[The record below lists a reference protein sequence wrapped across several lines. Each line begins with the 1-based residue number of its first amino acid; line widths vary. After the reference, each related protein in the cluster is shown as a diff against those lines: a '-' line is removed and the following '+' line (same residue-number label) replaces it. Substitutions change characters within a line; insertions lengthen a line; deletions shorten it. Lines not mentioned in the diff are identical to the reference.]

1 MYSKKLHTFAE
12 DTVSIAKRMALVRT
26 SEENMD
32 LTTQG
37 NKEEQLFAQI
47 KQMLDNARRQIA
59 RTVNATTVEAYWQV
73 GKYIVEYEQQGKAR
87 AEYGKGVIPNLS
99 KRLMVEYGGGFTITN
114 LKVMRQFYLLYP
126 KGHAL
131 RDQLSWT
138 HWRALL
144 RVQDEV
150 ARSYYI
156 SECVAENWST
166 RQLERQINT
175 LYYERMLASRDKDKV
190 KAEIH
195 TSVPPALTPR
205 EIIRDPFILEFLGI
219 KQGEHFLEGDLE
231 QMLISKLQHFL
242 LELGRGYSFV
252 ARQKRITLDGQHF
265 YIDLVFY
272 NIPARC
278 YVLIDLKIDTLT
290 HQDLGQMQMYVNYYT
305 RHLMNPGDNP
315 PVGIVLC
322 AEKNDAVVEYTLP
335 QDEKQ
340 IFAAK
345 YMTYLPTKEELK
357 ELLYGSDEDGIQ

>member
-1 MYSKKLHTFAE
+1 ME
-12 DTVSIAKRMALVRT
+12 DNITWT
-26 SEENMD
+26 S
-32 LTTQG
+32 QG
-37 NKEEQLFAQI
+37 NNEEQLFAQI

-59 RTVNATTVEAYWQV
+59 RTVNTTTIDAYWQV
-73 GKYIVEYEQQGKAR
+73 GKYIVEYEQAGHVK
-87 AEYGKGVIPNLS
+87 AEYGKSIIERLS
-99 KRLMVEYGGGFTITN
+99 KRLTAEYGGGFSVTN
-114 LKVMRQFYLLYP
+114 IRYMRQFYLFYP
-126 KGHAL
+126 IRHAL
-131 RDQLSWT
+131 RDELSWT
-138 HWRALL
+138 HWRVLL
-144 RVQDEV
+144 RVGDEA
-150 ARSYYI
+150 ARNYYI
-156 SECVAENWST
+156 QECAAENWST

-175 LYYERMLASRDKDKV
+175 MFYERMLASRDKDKV
-190 KAEIH
+190 KAEIQ
-195 TSVPPALTPR
+195 TSAPKAITPR

-272 NIPARC
+272 NILARC

-305 RHLMNPGDNP
+305 RNLMNPGDNP

-335 QDEKQ
+335 KDEKQ

-345 YMTYLPTKEELK
+345 YMTYLPSKEELK
-357 ELLYGSDEDGIQ
+357 QLLYGDNED

>member
-1 MYSKKLHTFAE
+1 MGQKE
-12 DTVSIAKRMALVRT
+12 V
-26 SEENMD
+26 
-32 LTTQG
+32 LTIQSDG
-37 NKEEQLFAQI
+37 EEQLFAQI
-47 KQMLDNARRQIA
+47 KQMLDEARRKIA
-59 RTVNATTVEAYWQV
+59 RTVNSATVEAYWQV
-73 GKYIVEYEQQGKAR
+73 GKYIVEYEQQGETR
-87 AEYGKGVIPNLS
+87 AEYGKKVIPTLS
-99 KRLMVEYGGGFTITN
+99 KRLMAEYGGGFTIAN
-114 LKVMRQFYLLYP
+114 LKFMRQFYLSYP
-126 KGHAL
+126 KGYAV
-131 RDQLSWT
+131 RSQLSWT
-138 HWRALL
+138 HWRVLL
-144 RVQDEV
+144 RVQNET
-150 ARSYYI
+150 ARNYYLT
-156 SECVAENWST
+156 ECVAENWST

-175 LYYERMLASRDKDKV
+175 MFYERMLASRDKDAV
-190 KAEIH
+190 REEIQ
-195 TSVPPALTPR
+195 TSAPKPLQPR
-205 EIIRDPFILEFLGI
+205 EIIHDPFILEFLGI

-278 YVLIDLKIDTLT
+278 YVLIDLKIDELT

-305 RHLMNPGDNP
+305 RELMNPGDNP

-322 AEKNDAVVEYTLP
+322 ANKNDAVVRYTLP

-357 ELLYGSDEDGIQ
+357 QLLYGDDED

>member
-1 MYSKKLHTFAE
+1 ME
-12 DTVSIAKRMALVRT
+12 DNITLASL
-26 SEENMD
+26 
-32 LTTQG
+32 G
-37 NKEEQLFAQI
+37 NNEEQLFAQI

-59 RTVNATTVEAYWQV
+59 RTVNTATIDAYWQV

-87 AEYGKGVIPNLS
+87 AEYGKGVIQRLS
-99 KRLMVEYGGGFTITN
+99 KRLMAEYGGGFTTTN
-114 LKVMRQFYLLYP
+114 LKVMRRFYLLYP
-126 KGHAL
+126 KGHTVC
-131 RDQLSWT
+131 DELSWS
-138 HWRALL
+138 HYRHLIKVENEA
-144 RVQDEV
+144 
-150 ARSYYI
+150 ARNYYM
-156 SECVAENWST
+156 SECVAENWSV

-175 LYYERMLASRDKDKV
+175 MFYERMLASRDKDKV
-190 KAEIH
+190 KAEIQ
-195 TSVPPALTPR
+195 TSAPKTMTPR

-278 YVLIDLKIDTLT
+278 YVLIDLKIDTLA

-305 RHLMNPGDNP
+305 RNLMNPGDNP

-335 QDEKQ
+335 KDEKQ

-357 ELLYGSDEDGIQ
+357 QLLYGDDED

>member
-1 MYSKKLHTFAE
+1 MEKEEKLTMQDNA
-12 DTVSIAKRMALVRT
+12 
-26 SEENMD
+26 
-32 LTTQG
+32 
-37 NKEEQLFAQI
+37 EEQLFVQI
-47 KQMLDNARRQIA
+47 KQMLDEARRQIA
-59 RTVNATTVEAYWQV
+59 RTVNSTTVEAYWQV

-87 AEYGKGVIPNLS
+87 AEYGRGVIRILS
-99 KRLMVEYGGGFTITN
+99 KRLMAEYGGGFTITN
-114 LKVMRQFYLLYP
+114 LKVMRKFYLSYP
-126 KGHAL
+126 KSHAL

-144 RVQDEV
+144 RVQNEA
-150 ARSYYI
+150 ARNYYI
-156 SECVAENWST
+156 TECMAENWST

-175 LYYERMLASRDKDKV
+175 MFYERMLASCDKDEV
-190 KAEIH
+190 KSEIQN
-195 TSVPPALTPR
+195 SVPKTLAPR

-272 NIPARC
+272 NILARC
-278 YVLIDLKIDTLT
+278 YVLIDLKIDALT
-290 HQDLGQMQMYVNYYT
+290 HQDLGQMQRYVNYYT
-305 RHLMNPGDNP
+305 RELMNPGDNP

-322 AEKNDAVVEYTLP
+322 AEKNDAVVKYTLP
-335 QDEKQ
+335 QDEER

-357 ELLYGSDEDGIQ
+357 QLLYGNDED

>member
-1 MYSKKLHTFAE
+1 MIPIPMEKNE
-12 DTVSIAKRMALVRT
+12 G
-26 SEENMD
+26 
-32 LTTQG
+32 LTPKG
-37 NKEEQLFAQI
+37 KGEEQLFAQI
-47 KQMLDNARRQIA
+47 KQMLDKARRQISRA
-59 RTVNATTVEAYWQV
+59 VNSTTVNAYWQV
-73 GKYIVEYEQQGKAR
+73 GKYIVEYEQRGKAR
-87 AEYGKGVIPNLS
+87 AEYGKGVISSLS
-99 KRLMVEYGGGFTITN
+99 KRLMAEYGGGFTVTN
-114 LKVMRQFYLLYP
+114 LKIMRQFYLSYP

-144 RVQDEV
+144 TVQNDE
-150 ARSYYI
+150 ARNYYI
-156 SECVAENWST
+156 NECVAENWST

-175 LYYERMLASRDKDKV
+175 LYYERMLASRDKETV
-190 KAEIH
+190 RAEIQ
-195 TSVPPALTPR
+195 TNEPKPLSPR
-205 EIIRDPFILEFLGI
+205 EIIHDPFVLEFLGI

-242 LELGRGYSFV
+242 LELGRGYCFV
-252 ARQKRITLDGQHF
+252 ARQKRITLDNQHF

-278 YVLIDLKIDTLT
+278 YVLIDLKIDELT

-305 RHLMNPGDNP
+305 RELMNQGDNP

-357 ELLYGSDEDGIQ
+357 QLLYGDNEDLSSSEFPNY